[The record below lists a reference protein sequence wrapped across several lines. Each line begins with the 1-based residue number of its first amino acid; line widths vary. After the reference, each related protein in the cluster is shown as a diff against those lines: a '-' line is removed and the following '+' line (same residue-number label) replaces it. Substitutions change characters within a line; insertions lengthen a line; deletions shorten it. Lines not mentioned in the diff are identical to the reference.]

1 MFSLFEK
8 YTLFAFKNRK
18 KIFAVVLILNI
29 LALFGLFRLNFTTE
43 FSILMPQRS
52 HQKEIYDKMGSIFK
66 SGEQLVVM
74 VKTRFDPLSGEG
86 IDEIF
91 KIKEKLS
98 SVEGV
103 KMIIPPIPEKFP
115 AGFRLVGTKNMSEEQ
130 YRDFLSYVENMKDFL
145 NVKKME
151 DGYYSLFMILPR
163 DSVNP
168 NEIERALSG
177 YEHYLSGTEYLE
189 DQIFRYLLFMIFTLP
204 PLAIV
209 LLLNV
214 FRVQLGR
221 FKYAILSLIPAGFAA
236 LWTLGYVMGWM
247 GQNLSIITV
256 LVPIFTIVMGS
267 ADGLHFVSHF
277 LERKKEGEST
287 FIAIKD
293 TLESVGRAMIL
304 TTLTTMAGFLS
315 FLTLNSQSMKQM
327 GLLAAI
333 GIGLAGVS
341 TWIVLPVILAGV
353 KDTEVKKKESGLG
366 RLFQK
371 LSKKAWIIT
380 LVVLLAFLPGTF
392 FLKADLNILKLYK
405 SYTKVRRNV
414 EKIEEVFGKALPVYV
429 VFESENLF
437 SPDFAQKVLSMEEKL
452 KSKGYDV
459 FSVYDILVKMN
470 ERLFKEEGYPKILA
484 RALLLKRLLPE
495 EYTSNLISGNTGRAF
510 VFLND
515 LDRDTLEEVEQ
526 TVKESG
532 FQVTGL
538 PYIIKEMN
546 DSIVPQQVLSVVLA
560 VSMVFLLLVL
570 FQKSLATPA
579 KAIVPVLIS
588 LVSLFGFMG
597 LSGIPLNLITANMA
611 GIVIGVGID
620 YAIHVTE
627 LFRYYKDLERTVK
640 IASTPILANAF
651 GLSVGLSALILSPF
665 TFHAYLVAIMWVTM
679 TVSSFM
685 SLVILPKLLEM
696 RR

>member
-1 MFSLFEK
+1 MFEK

>member
-1 MFSLFEK
+1 MFEE
-8 YTLFAFKNRK
+8 YTSFVFKNRK
-18 KIFAVVLILNI
+18 KIFAVVLVLNI
-29 LALFGLFRLNFTTE
+29 LALFGLFRLHFTTE
-43 FSILMPQRS
+43 FSILMPQKSR
-52 HQKEIYDKMGSIFK
+52 QKEIYEKMNGVFK
-66 SGEQLVVM
+66 TGEQLVVM
-74 VKTRFDPLSGEG
+74 VKTNVDPLSREG

-91 KIKEKLS
+91 EIKEKLS

-103 KMIIPPIPEKFP
+103 KTVIPPIPEKFP
-115 AGFRLVGTKNMSEEQ
+115 AGFRLVETKNMSEEQ

-145 NVKKME
+145 NVRKME

-163 DSVNP
+163 NSVNP
-168 NEIERALSG
+168 NEIESTLSG
-177 YEHYLSGTEYLE
+177 YEHYLSGTQYLE

-204 PLAIV
+204 PLAVV

-221 FKYAILSLIPAGFAA
+221 FRYAILSLIPAGFAA

-277 LERKKEGEST
+277 LERKKDGEST
-287 FIAIKD
+287 FNAIKD

-327 GLLAAI
+327 GVLASI

-341 TWIVLPVILAGV
+341 TWIVLPVILSRV
-353 KDTEVKKKESGLG
+353 EKVEPKNKESGVF
-366 RLFQK
+366 RVFQK
-371 LSKKAWIIT
+371 LSKRA
-380 LVVLLAFLPGTF
+380 LVVTTVSVLIFLPGLF

-405 SYTKVRRNV
+405 SYTRVRKNV
-414 EKIEEVFGKALPVYV
+414 KKIEEVFGRALPVYV
-429 VFESENLF
+429 LFESENLF
-437 SPDFAQKVLSMEEKL
+437 DPSFAQKVLSMEEDL
-452 KSKGYDV
+452 KKEGFDA
-459 FSVYDILVKMN
+459 FSMYDIISKLN
-470 ERLFKEEGYPKILA
+470 ERLFKEKGYPKILA
-484 RALLLKRLLPE
+484 RALILKRLLPD
-495 EYTSNLISGNTGRAF
+495 EYTENLVSGNTGRAF
-510 VFLND
+510 IFLND
-515 LDRDTLEEVEQ
+515 LDREILVKVEN
-526 TVKESG
+526 VVEKHG
-532 FQVTGL
+532 FQVTGI

-546 DSIVPQQVLSVVLA
+546 DSIVPQQLLSVFLA
-560 VSMVFLLLVL
+560 ISMVFLLLVL
-570 FQKSLATPA
+570 FQRSFLYPA
-579 KAIVPVLIS
+579 KAIVPVGIS

-627 LFRYYKDLERTVK
+627 LFRYYGDMEKTVR
-640 IASTPILANAF
+640 IASTPVLANAF
-651 GLSVGLSALILSPF
+651 GLSIGLSALILSPF
-665 TFHAYLVAIMWVTM
+665 TFHTYLVAIMWVTM

-685 SLVILPKLLEM
+685 SLVILPKLLEAKK
-696 RR
+696 

>member
-1 MFSLFEK
+1 MFEE
-8 YTLFAFKNRK
+8 YTSFVFKNRK
-18 KIFAVVLILNI
+18 KIFAVVLVLNI
-29 LALFGLFRLNFTTE
+29 LALFGLFGLHFTTE
-43 FSILMPQRS
+43 FSILMPQKSR
-52 HQKEIYDKMGSIFK
+52 QKEIYEKMNGVFK
-66 SGEQLVVM
+66 TGEQLVVM
-74 VKTRFDPLSGEG
+74 VKTNVDPLSREG

-91 KIKEKLS
+91 EIKEKLS

-103 KMIIPPIPEKFP
+103 KTVIPPIPEKFP
-115 AGFRLVGTKNMSEEQ
+115 AGFRLVETKNMSEEQ

-145 NVKKME
+145 NVRKME

-163 DSVNP
+163 NSVNP
-168 NEIERALSG
+168 NEIESTLSG
-177 YEHYLSGTEYLE
+177 YEHYLSGTQYLE

-204 PLAIV
+204 PLAVV

-221 FKYAILSLIPAGFAA
+221 FRYAILSLIPAGFAA

-277 LERKKEGEST
+277 LERKKDGEST
-287 FIAIKD
+287 FNAIKD

-327 GLLAAI
+327 GLLAAA

-341 TWIVLPVILAGV
+341 TWIVLPVILSGMEDV
-353 KDTEVKKKESGLG
+353 EIKKKESSLA
-366 RLFQK
+366 RLFQR
-371 LSKKAWIIT
+371 LSKRAWIIT
-380 LVVLLAFLPGTF
+380 LVVLFAFLPGTF
-392 FLKADLNILKLYK
+392 LLKADLNILKLYK
-405 SYTKVRRNV
+405 SYTKVRKNV
-414 EKIEEVFGKALPVYV
+414 EKIEEIFGRALPVYA
-429 VFESENLF
+429 VFESENLL
-437 SPDFAQKVLSMEEKL
+437 SPDFARKVLSMEEKL
-452 KSKGYDV
+452 KSKGYDA

-470 ERLFKEEGYPKILA
+470 EHLFKEEGYPKILA
-484 RALLLKRLLPE
+484 RALILKRLLPE
-495 EYTSNLISGNTGRAF
+495 EYTNNFLSESTGRAF
-510 VFLND
+510 IFLDN
-515 LDRDTLEEVEQ
+515 LDRNTLEEVEHI
-526 TVKESG
+526 VKESG

-546 DSIVPQQVLSVVLA
+546 DSIVHQQVLSVVLA

-570 FQKSLATPA
+570 FQRSFVIPA

-627 LFRYYKDLERTVK
+627 LFRYYRDLEKTVK
-640 IASTPILANAF
+640 IASTPVLANAF

-665 TFHAYLVAIMWVTM
+665 TFHTYLVAIMWVTM

-685 SLVILPKLLEM
+685 SLVVLPKLLEVK
-696 RR
+696 R